1 MKCCFHFLEIYKITF
16 PICIFFEISKNLP
29 GQKIILFKHIIKK
42 RCYLLSGINHVNDTK
57 YSVLNLGHQPVFQ
70 LLVYSL
76 QRRLPEDARKNH
88 APDDNAVVTETI
100 VTEMT
105 LSSHIHL
112 YLGP

>member
-1 MKCCFHFLEIYKITF
+1 MLMTQ
-16 PICIFFEISKNLP
+16 KN
-29 GQKIILFKHIIKK
+29 
-42 RCYLLSGINHVNDTK
+42 
-57 YSVLNLGHQPVFQ
+57 SVLNLGHQPVFQ

-76 QRRLPEDARKNH
+76 QRRLPGDARKNH